1 VSRIPTAPDQIR
13 QLAMMMAETGLIEVE
28 IEEKDSRIRVVRGV
42 AASAAAS
49 AAVSAPPAPAV
60 AATPAPPPPAAGPHP
75 GAITS
80 PMVGVAYL
88 KPEPGAPDFVTAG
101 QQVQAGDVV
110 MLIEAMKTFNQIK
123 APRSGIVR
131 QILVANSDPVEY
143 GQELMIVE

>member
-1 VSRIPTAPDQIR
+1 MSRIPTAPDQIR

-42 AASAAAS
+42 AASAASS
-49 AAVSAPPAPAV
+49 AAVSAPAV

>member
-42 AASAAAS
+42 AASAASS
-49 AAVSAPPAPAV
+49 AAVSAPAV